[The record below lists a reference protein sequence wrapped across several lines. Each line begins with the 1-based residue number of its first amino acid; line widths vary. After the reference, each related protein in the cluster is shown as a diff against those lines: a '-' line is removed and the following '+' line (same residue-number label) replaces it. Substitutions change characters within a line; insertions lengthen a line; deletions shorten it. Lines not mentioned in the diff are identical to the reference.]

1 MWGIP
6 RCCHFSGVL
15 TTLAHQSLRLLVRP
29 CTDYI
34 NNLVTWWPQLCRA
47 FRKAVFF
54 LIAWQMLSHFFSSLC
69 AVTYKTVCA
78 WVRACVCVFVRTR
91 NLRDR
96 VRETRGESSR
106 NKIPLLGQ
114 LFFFFYLFVSRSLSL
129 GGAQWTADILLLIS
143 IPPLATSLVFNIG
156 TSGAQLSFVAY
167 SSSQR
172 VIFFSFYI
180 DRPSLLVT
188 PSVESFIRYIAC

>member
-1 MWGIP
+1 MCGAYGTLAANQAGIVSGIPVCGNEIFVRMWGIP

-34 NNLVTWWPQLCRA
+34 TTLLRGDHNCVEP
-47 FRKAVFF
+47 FEKPFFF

-114 LFFFFYLFVSRSLSL
+114 LFFFF
-129 GGAQWTADILLLIS
+129 LIFS
-143 IPPLATSLVFNIG
+143 SLVVSVLAALNEP
-156 TSGAQLSFVAY
+156 
-167 SSSQR
+167 R
-172 VIFFSFYI
+172 IFCFSYLY
-180 DRPSLLVT
+180 LL
-188 PSVESFIRYIAC
+188 